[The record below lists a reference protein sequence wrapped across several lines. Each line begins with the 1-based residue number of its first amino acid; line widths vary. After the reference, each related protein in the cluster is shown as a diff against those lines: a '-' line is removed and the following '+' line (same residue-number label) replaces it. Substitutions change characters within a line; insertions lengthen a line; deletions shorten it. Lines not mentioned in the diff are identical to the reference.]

1 MSQRKLILSMQIT
14 LDGYV
19 AGPNDE
25 ADWLIISDDG
35 WTDLNEDLEHR
46 KKLVWIDSK
55 PLKSGLIVLTYRPA

>member
-25 ADWLIISDDG
+25 ADWLIVSDDE
-35 WTDLNEDLEHR
+35 WTDLNQDLDTAGYLFIG
-46 KKLVWIDSK
+46 KKNVSRIFQILAIRFK
-55 PLKSGLIVLTYRPA
+55 